1 MSGNVDWQTTLNL
14 SDVPDQME
22 TGVGFS
28 YEEDY
33 FLVDGS
39 RSVNIALGTADADA
53 IIKES

>member
-1 MSGNVDWQTTLNL
+1 LSGNVDWQTTLNL